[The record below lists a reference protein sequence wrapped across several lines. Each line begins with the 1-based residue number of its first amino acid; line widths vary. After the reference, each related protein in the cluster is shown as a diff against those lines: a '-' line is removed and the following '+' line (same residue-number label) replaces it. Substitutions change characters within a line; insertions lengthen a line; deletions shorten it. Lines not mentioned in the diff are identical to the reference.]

1 MRPNIHYNGKDRLER
16 YYNKI
21 VESAEITAENKALIL
36 KFYELCKAK
45 GLSNARLSKTL
56 WITKN
61 LGIWI
66 GKKSFATATKD
77 DMIQL
82 VNFIQDKYPKQSTIT
97 DYKTMLKK
105 FYRNM
110 LSNGKVVPEVVE
122 WINLKPIKEQE
133 KINPSNIFL
142 EEDILRILQAESNPT
157 NTWAKIRN
165 KAMVAFLYD
174 SGVRVGELLTMHIG
188 DIKANGSLWNITVR
202 GKTGQRTFPIFPSI
216 PYLKDYLNIHP
227 RRDDDTAFL
236 WCSFN
241 NVNQSISYQKVRIIL
256 HRAVRR
262 AGINKPFNPH
272 NFRHSAVTRDAAFM
286 SDQKLK
292 RKYGWTKNSEQLAVY
307 SHIRLEDL
315 EDSYRKHYNLEHTKE
330 ESKLLKKLC
339 PFCHAEN
346 KPHDKFCIDC
356 KKSLDIK
363 DILEA
368 EEKRRLTDEVTFE
381 IFTIIAEKYPDIR
394 EAAKEVIRQKGL
406 EKVFKI
412 A

>member
-1 MRPNIHYNGKDRLER
+1 M
-16 YYNKI
+16 
-21 VESAEITAENKALIL
+21 LIL

-110 LSNGKVVPEVVE
+110 LSNGKLVPEVVE

-165 KAMVAFLYD
+165 KAMVAFL
-174 SGVRVGELLTMHIG
+174 
-188 DIKANGSLWNITVR
+188 
-202 GKTGQRTFPIFPSI
+202 
-216 PYLKDYLNIHP
+216 
-227 RRDDDTAFL
+227 
-236 WCSFN
+236 
-241 NVNQSISYQKVRIIL
+241 
-256 HRAVRR
+256 
-262 AGINKPFNPH
+262 
-272 NFRHSAVTRDAAFM
+272 
-286 SDQKLK
+286 
-292 RKYGWTKNSEQLAVY
+292 
-307 SHIRLEDL
+307 
-315 EDSYRKHYNLEHTKE
+315 
-330 ESKLLKKLC
+330 
-339 PFCHAEN
+339 
-346 KPHDKFCIDC
+346 
-356 KKSLDIK
+356 
-363 DILEA
+363 
-368 EEKRRLTDEVTFE
+368 
-381 IFTIIAEKYPDIR
+381 
-394 EAAKEVIRQKGL
+394 
-406 EKVFKI
+406 
-412 A
+412 